1 MRTQHRLAR
10 LLSLFADVNA
20 LASLFPAPCFPH
32 QYRMLQEQEE
42 DEQQQL
48 Q

>member
-1 MRTQHRLAR
+1 MKTQHRLAR

-20 LASLFPAPCFPH
+20 LVSLFPAPCFPRH
-32 QYRMLQEQEE
+32 YRLLEEQEE
-42 DEQQQL
+42 DEQQL